1 MSYAINTYTGDG
13 STLNYSV
20 TFPYIEQA
28 HVVVTLDGV
37 TKTLNADYSFTT
49 SSTITFTTAPSASV
63 VIKFTRSS
71 SRTTRLVDYQDGSTL
86 TEATLDQDGNQSF
99 YMAQEAIDI
108 TDNNIS
114 LSAAT
119 DQWDALNKRITNVAN
134 PVNSND
140 AVNKTYLEDTWLN
153 TANKTALTTVNA
165 NIANINAVNSNET
178 NINTVASQ
186 ITPTNNI
193 STLAG
198 LNTEISNL
206 GNLTVEITNLNSIRT
221 DITAVNN
228 ISADI
233 QAVEN
238 KLVEIQTVASDLA
251 EIQSEIDTVANSIAN
266 IDAVGTNIQGVN
278 TVGTVA
284 SNLTSVN
291 YFGNNYKIS
300 ATEPASPTEGMLW
313 WDSTNDTMKVYSGSS
328 FQNAGS
334 SVNGTSQRST
344 FTATA
349 SQTVFTGLDDY
360 GIILTFDNNYLDVFL
375 NGVKLVEGALND
387 YTVSGG
393 TTITLTSGAGAGD
406 ILQTISYG
414 TFAIASFSAT
424 AITSD
429 TLGVARGGT
438 GLTTSDLTGNAGKAI
453 LVNSSANGFELQNA
467 SSAEVYGF
475 EKFFNPSTLTKTVTV
490 QNVSGSNVYFIDGVQ
505 QDTLDLLEGNTYI
518 FDWSSA
524 TGHPFRFSIT
534 SNGTHSGGTEYTNGV
549 TVDTG
554 AYTTT
559 IVVGSNTPT
568 LYYYCQY
575 HSNMGGTANTPV
587 PAPNSLNIITTNQG
601 QDSITS
607 SQYANFDDV
616 LFSASGFTFSLSN
629 GELIA
634 TI

>member
-1 MSYAINTYTGDG
+1 
-13 STLNYSV
+13 
-20 TFPYIEQA
+20 
-28 HVVVTLDGV
+28 
-37 TKTLNADYSFTT
+37 
-49 SSTITFTTAPSASV
+49 
-63 VIKFTRSS
+63 
-71 SRTTRLVDYQDGSTL
+71 
-86 TEATLDQDGNQSF
+86 
-99 YMAQEAIDI
+99 
-108 TDNNIS
+108 
-114 LSAAT
+114 
-119 DQWDALNKRITNVAN
+119 
-134 PVNSND
+134 
-140 AVNKTYLEDTWLN
+140 
-153 TANKTALTTVNA
+153 
-165 NIANINAVNSNET
+165 
-178 NINTVASQ
+178 
-186 ITPTNNI
+186 
-193 STLAG
+193 
-198 LNTEISNL
+198 
-206 GNLTVEITNLNSIRT
+206 
-221 DITAVNN
+221 
-228 ISADI
+228 
-233 QAVEN
+233 
-238 KLVEIQTVASDLA
+238 LA

-393 TTITLTSGAGAGD
+393 TTITLTSGAGVGD

-490 QNVSGSNVYFIDGVQ
+490 QNVSGSNVYYD
-505 QDTLDLLEGNTYI
+505 
-518 FDWSSA
+518 
-524 TGHPFRFSIT
+524 
-534 SNGTHSGGTEYTNGV
+534 
-549 TVDTG
+549 
-554 AYTTT
+554 
-559 IVVGSNTPT
+559 
-568 LYYYCQY
+568 
-575 HSNMGGTANTPV
+575 
-587 PAPNSLNIITTNQG
+587 
-601 QDSITS
+601 
-607 SQYANFDDV
+607 
-616 LFSASGFTFSLSN
+616 
-629 GELIA
+629 
-634 TI
+634 